1 MQVTEITTEG
11 LKREFAILVPRADL
25 DAKVDGK
32 LAEIK
37 DKVQLKGFRPGKVP
51 LAHLKK
57 TYGKGVMGEVVEE
70 AVNEATQAAV
80 AERKL
85 RAAQPPRIELTAK
98 ADDLVAGKTD
108 LTFNVTVDVM
118 PEFTPVDPATLSL
131 TRLTAEVPSEDIEK
145 ALGRMADQQRTFTAK
160 EEGAAAATGD
170 QLKIDFEGKI
180 DGVPFD
186 GGKAED
192 FMLVLGSGM
201 FIPGFEDQLVGAKA
215 GDEKAVN
222 VTFPEAYGSAE
233 LAGKAAVFDVKVKEV
248 RGADAVEI
256 DDAFAAKMGIE
267 SLDKL
272 KELISAQMGADYARA
287 SRSHIKRALLD
298 ALDKAHDFPL
308 PEGMVEAEFDAI
320 WKAVL
325 GELEREKKTFEDEG
339 KSEDELKAEY
349 RKIAERRVRLGLVL
363 AEIGRLNSLDLTQ
376 EELGRAVAAEAR
388 RYPGQEQ
395 QVFEFYQKNPQ
406 ALAQLR
412 ARLYEDKVVDFI
424 VAMAKVEDKTVS
436 REELFK
442 EPEGDYP
449 AGTRR

>member
-1 MQVTEITTEG
+1 MQVTEITNEG

-32 LAEIK
+32 LSEIK

-51 LAHLKK
+51 MAHMKK
-57 TYGKGVMGEVVEE
+57 TYGKSVMGEIVDETI
-70 AVNEATQAAV
+70 NEATQATV
-80 AERKL
+80 TERNL
-85 RAAQPPRIELTAK
+85 RPAQPPRVELTAK
-98 ADDLVAGKTD
+98 AEDVLAGKTD

-131 TRLTAEVPSEDIEK
+131 VRLTAEVPADDIEK
-145 ALGRMADQQRTFTAK
+145 AIGRMADQQRTFTTK
-160 EEGAAAATGD
+160 GEGAAAETGD

-186 GGKAED
+186 GGKADD
-192 FMLVLGSGM
+192 FALVLGSGM

-215 GDEKAVN
+215 GDVRDVT
-222 VTFPEAYGSAE
+222 VTFPENYNSPD
-233 LAGKAAVFDVKVKEV
+233 LAGKAAVFGVTVKDVL
-248 RGADAVEI
+248 GADKVEI
-256 DDAFAAKMGIE
+256 DDAFAAKLGIE

-272 KELISAQMGADYARA
+272 KGLIRDQMGADFARA
-287 SRSHIKRALLD
+287 GRTHIKRNLLD

-308 PEGMVEAEFDAI
+308 PQGMVDAEFDAI

-325 GELEREKKTFEDEG
+325 GELERENKTFADEG
-339 KSEDELKAEY
+339 KTEDELRDEY

-376 EELGRAVAAEAR
+376 DELGRAVAAEAR

-406 ALAQLR
+406 ALAQIR
-412 ARLYEDKVVDFI
+412 APLYEDKVVDFI

-436 REELFK
+436 REELFAD
-442 EPEGDYP
+442 PEGDD
-449 AGTRR
+449 AA

>member
-131 TRLTAEVPSEDIEK
+131 TRLTAEVPAEDIEK

-201 FIPGFEDQLVGAKA
+201 FIPGFEEQLVGAKA

-412 ARLYEDKVVDFI
+412 APLYEDKVVDFV
-424 VAMAKVEDKTVS
+424 VAMAKVEDKKVS
-436 REELFK
+436 K
-442 EPEGDYP
+442 EDLMKEDDMPEGYG
-449 AGTRR
+449 A

>member
-11 LKREFAILVPRADL
+11 LKREFAILVPRAEL

-85 RAAQPPRIELTAK
+85 RTAQPPRIELTAK

-131 TRLTAEVPSEDIEK
+131 TRLTAEVPADDIEQ

-160 EEGAAAATGD
+160 DEGASAERGD

-201 FIPGFEDQLVGAKA
+201 FIPGFEDQLVGVKA
-215 GDEKAVN
+215 GDEKAVA
-222 VTFPEAYGSAE
+222 VSFPEAYGSVE

-272 KELISAQMGADYARA
+272 KELIRTQMGADYARA

-298 ALDKAHDFPL
+298 ALDKAHSFEL

-339 KSEDELKAEY
+339 KTEDELKAEY

-412 ARLYEDKVVDFI
+412 APLYEDKVVDFI

-442 EPEGDYP
+442 EPEGEDP
-449 AGTRR
+449 A